1 MYRYAYSLSGEE
13 AVSSDWQNAN
23 KSAKLKRVELSCSR
37 NAPFIAIPGMIK
49 MAEQKEIE
57 VASIHIPF
65 SIDTEMGFGS
75 PEERQSHVDF
85 IADFLRKCAPFK
97 CRNFTMHSGPE
108 RTAQEFPD
116 RPAAIQ
122 LLREGIEKLLP
133 VLKELDCSLN
143 LELLPRTCLGN
154 TPEEIE
160 AMTSG
165 FPEEYIGICLD
176 TNHYNGH
183 ADLIPSLVKR
193 FGSRLKTL
201 HLSDCDGVCEA
212 HWLPPQGIL
221 DWTAIMQAVREVP
234 QDLLLVLE
242 CYGALDLHNWANKR
256 PLASTRIR
264 SMEKTA
270 AILESIDKI
279 NWNINF

>member
-13 AVSSDWQNAN
+13 AVTSDWTAAN

-65 SIDTEMGFGS
+65 GIETEMGFGT

-85 IADFLRKCAPFK
+85 IADFLRQCAPFK

-108 RTAQEFPD
+108 RTAQEIPD
-116 RPAAIQ
+116 RPAAIR
-122 LLREGIEKLLP
+122 LIREGIEKLLP
-133 VLKELDCSLN
+133 LLKELDCSLN
-143 LELLPRTCLGN
+143 LELLPRNCLGN
-154 TPEEIE
+154 TPEEVE

-183 ADLIPSLVKR
+183 ADQIPALIKR

-212 HWLPPQGIL
+212 HWLPPQGVL
-221 DWTAIMQAVREVP
+221 DWTAIMQEIRQVP
-234 QDLLLVLE
+234 QDILLILE

-256 PLASTRIR
+256 PLAATRIR

-279 NWNINF
+279 NWDINF